1 MATITNRGPLQWKT
15 RIRRRGYP
23 DTSKTFET
31 KADAEAWAR
40 LIESEMDRGIF
51 VSRAEAE
58 QYTLSECLDRY
69 IEEYT
74 PRLKHGKREA
84 DRAKFL
90 QQYSIAHRIMATI
103 RSKDIADFRRER
115 EAEGVSGNT
124 VRLDFALLSKLFNY
138 ARSDWGMESLQNPVE
153 LAAKPKS
160 AKGRDR
166 RLEEGEEEQL
176 LEAASP
182 AFQAVIL
189 FALETAMRR
198 EEIASLRWKNVN
210 LKGRYVY
217 LPETK
222 NSEARTVPLS
232 TVAVEIL
239 EHLPRPAGET
249 RVFGMTAD
257 QITDSMKKVRAK
269 AELEDIR
276 FHDLRHEATSRFFE
290 NTDLDVMEV
299 KPLPGIRR
307 YKCFRGIPI
316 CGRQDWPIGWREQ
329 EGEVIEAHK
338 VPFPCSNRFLTSMH
352 PSGLSSF
359 PFKPLLPAGRAF
371 QLSNCIY
378 PQDLNQPWASFA
390 ET

>member
-1 MATITNRGPLQWKT
+1 MATITNRGPLQWNA

-31 KADAEAWAR
+31 KADAEAWTR
-40 LIESEMDRGIF
+40 LMESEMDRGIF

-74 PRLKHGKREA
+74 PRLKHGTREA
-84 DRAKFL
+84 ARAKFL
-90 QQYSIAHRIMATI
+90 QQYAIAHRVMATI

-138 ARSDWGMESLQNPVE
+138 ARSDWGMESLQNPVK
-153 LAAKPKS
+153 LAAKPKP

-166 RLEEGEEEQL
+166 RLEDGEEEKL
-176 LEAASP
+176 LEAAPP
-182 AFQAVIL
+182 AFRPVIL

-210 LKGRYVY
+210 VKSRYVY

-232 TVAVEIL
+232 PAALDVLKTMPRKDGVES
-239 EHLPRPAGET
+239 
-249 RVFGMTAD
+249 VFGVEKD
-257 QITDSMKKVRAK
+257 SITNAMKTLRAK
-269 AELEDIR
+269 AGIEELR

-290 NTDLDVMEV
+290 RTDLGVMEI
-299 KPLPGIRR
+299 KAITGHKTLQMLARYTHLRTARLADRLAGARR
-307 YKCFRGIPI
+307 G
-316 CGRQDWPIGWREQ
+316 
-329 EGEVIEAHK
+329 
-338 VPFPCSNRFLTSMH
+338 
-352 PSGLSSF
+352 
-359 PFKPLLPAGRAF
+359 
-371 QLSNCIY
+371 
-378 PQDLNQPWASFA
+378 
-390 ET
+390 

>member
-1 MATITNRGPLQWKT
+1 MATITNRGPLQWKA

-40 LIESEMDRGIF
+40 QMESEMDRGIF
-51 VSRAEAE
+51 ISRAEAE

-84 DRAKFL
+84 DRARAL
-90 QQYSIAHRIMATI
+90 QRRTIAHRVMATI

-153 LAAKPKS
+153 LAAKPKP

-166 RLEEGEEEQL
+166 RLEEGEEKKL
-176 LEAASP
+176 FEAANP

-189 FALETAMRR
+189 FAFETAMRR
-198 EEIASLRWKNVN
+198 EEIANLRWKNVN
-210 LKGRYVY
+210 AKARYVY

-232 TVAVEIL
+232 AAAVDIL
-239 EHLPRPAGET
+239 KNIPRVEGEE
-249 RVFGMTAD
+249 RVFGMASD
-257 QITDSMKKVRAK
+257 QITDTMKKVRAK
-269 AELEDIR
+269 AKLEDIR

-299 KPLPGIRR
+299 KAITGHKTLQMLSR
-307 YKCFRGIPI
+307 YTHLRTA
-316 CGRQDWPIGWREQ
+316 RLADR
-329 EGEVIEAHK
+329 
-338 VPFPCSNRFLTSMH
+338 L
-352 PSGLSSF
+352 
-359 PFKPLLPAGRAF
+359 AGRKRGKG
-371 QLSNCIY
+371 
-378 PQDLNQPWASFA
+378 
-390 ET
+390 